1 MKTKIDEVTALIADL
16 QLSELHSIRHQL
28 NVAIDAIEESQT
40 YEFDDVVRIDS
51 PLLDAGDDEYPVLK
65 LKFPFSLSLDD
76 QTRWR
81 LVRVTH
87 AAQIEL
93 IGILAKHLSDG
104 GRVTEIQLPKVTK
117 Q

>member
-1 MKTKIDEVTALIADL
+1 MNKYDEIIALLADL
-16 QLSELHSIRHQL
+16 QLSELHSIRLLL
-28 NVAIDAIEESQT
+28 NGAIDELERGKT

-51 PLLDAGDDEYPVLK
+51 PLVEAGDDEYPVLK
-65 LKFPFSLSLDD
+65 IKFPFSLSADD

-81 LVRVTH
+81 LVRVTR
-87 AAQIEL
+87 AAQTEL

-104 GRVTEIQLPKVTK
+104 GRVTEIQLPKITK